1 MHPGAVEALRGT
13 AMTSAAP
20 RGAARTAVRAR
31 RLGSAACLL
40 LALSLVPADPL
51 EGSGTR
57 PTERAA
63 PSPPTLRMTDGRLTA
78 RLADV
83 PLERVLDSLA
93 DLTGARIDVDVVP
106 GERVTEAFI
115 DLPLEE
121 SLRRLLPG
129 RQIIVVY
136 EQAQHDLARL
146 VAVRAYDGSGS
157 STRVR
162 WDRREDTATPGA
174 RMPVGAP
181 DGTLDLPADRD
192 ALALV
197 LSTSQD
203 REARRR
209 AVEELGRLDGDG
221 ITAALSLGL
230 EDTDPGVR
238 ESAARALG
246 RTWDEGAIEPLAW
259 ALRDDGDADVREAAA
274 QALGRLWSE
283 SAVEALG
290 RALLT
295 DPSRAVREAAA
306 RALGDIGG
314 TGGVSAL
321 IAALRDP
328 RGSVRE
334 SAVAALGAI
343 GGNVGLPG
351 PGRGVDGR
359 PRPVGEGGGG
369 SSSRG
374 GCRALTRRRVVDPLA
389 CSRHP
394 AWRGSSPL
402 TVVRATAKMDR
413 PCGNGSC
420 PIATPGTR

>member
-1 MHPGAVEALRGT
+1 MHPGGVEALRGT
-13 AMTSAAP
+13 ATTSAAP
-20 RGAARTAVRAR
+20 RWAPRTAVRAR
-31 RLGSAACLL
+31 QLGSAACLL
-40 LALSLVPADPL
+40 LALSLVSAGPI
-51 EGSGTR
+51 EGSGVR
-57 PTERAA
+57 SVESAA
-63 PSPPTLRMTDGRLTA
+63 TSPPTLQMTGGRLTA

-93 DLTGARIDVDVVP
+93 DLTGARIDVDVMP

-115 DLPLEE
+115 DLPIEE
-121 SLRRLLPG
+121 SLRRLLPD

-146 VAVRAYDGSGS
+146 VAVRAYDDSGS

-162 WDRREDTATPGA
+162 WDRGEDPATSGT
-174 RMPVGAP
+174 RMPVGAL

-203 REARRR
+203 RDARRR
-209 AVEELGRLDGDG
+209 AIEALGRLDGDG
-221 ITAALSLGL
+221 ITAVLSQGL

-259 ALRDDGDADVREAAA
+259 AVSNDGDADVREAAA
-274 QALGRLWSE
+274 RALGRLWSE

-290 RALLT
+290 RTLLT
-295 DPSRAVREAAA
+295 DPLRAVREAAA

-334 SAVAALGAI
+334 SAVAALGSI
-343 GGNVGLPG
+343 GGTLAL
-351 PGRGVDGR
+351 
-359 PRPVGEGGGG
+359 
-369 SSSRG
+369 
-374 GCRALTRRRVVDPLA
+374 RALVGVSMADRDP
-389 CSRHP
+389 
-394 AWRGSSPL
+394 W
-402 TVVRATAKMDR
+402 VRAEAARALEETAE
-413 PCGNGSC
+413 P
-420 PIATPGTR
+420 

>member
-1 MHPGAVEALRGT
+1 MKPGGVEALRGT
-13 AMTSAAP
+13 ATTSAAP
-20 RGAARTAVRAR
+20 RGAARTAERAR

-40 LALSLVPADPL
+40 LALSLVPADPI
-51 EGSGTR
+51 EGSGIR
-57 PTERAA
+57 PVEWAA
-63 PSPPTLRMTDGRLTA
+63 TSPPTLQMTDGRLTA

-93 DLTGARIDVDVVP
+93 DLTGARIDVDVMP

-115 DLPLEE
+115 DLPIEE

-136 EQAQHDLARL
+136 EQAQHDDPFRL

-157 STRVR
+157 STRAR
-162 WDRREDTATPGA
+162 RDRRDDLATPGA

-181 DGTLDLPADRD
+181 DGMLDLPADRE

-197 LSTSQD
+197 VSTSED

-209 AVEELGRLDGDG
+209 AIEELGRLDGDG

-230 EDTDPGVR
+230 EDADSGVR

-259 ALRDDGDADVREAAA
+259 AVIDDGDADVREAAA

-283 SAVEALG
+283 SAVDALG

-295 DPSRAVREAAA
+295 DPLRAVREAAA

-314 TGGVSAL
+314 TRGVSAL

-334 SAVAALGAI
+334 CAVAALAAI
-343 GGNVGLPG
+343 GGNVA
-351 PGRGVDGR
+351 VQ
-359 PRPVGEGGGG
+359 
-369 SSSRG
+369 
-374 GCRALTRRRVVDPLA
+374 ALVEVSMADRDP
-389 CSRHP
+389 
-394 AWRGSSPL
+394 W
-402 TVVRATAKMDR
+402 VREEAAAALEETTE
-413 PCGNGSC
+413 P
-420 PIATPGTR
+420 

>member
-1 MHPGAVEALRGT
+1 
-13 AMTSAAP
+13 
-20 RGAARTAVRAR
+20 
-31 RLGSAACLL
+31 
-40 LALSLVPADPL
+40 
-51 EGSGTR
+51 
-57 PTERAA
+57 
-63 PSPPTLRMTDGRLTA
+63 MTDGRLTA

-93 DLTGARIDVDVVP
+93 DLTGARIEVDVAP

-115 DLPLEE
+115 DLPIEE

-136 EQAQHDLARL
+136 EQAPHDLARL

-162 WDRREDTATPGA
+162 RDRRDDIATPGA
-174 RMPVGAP
+174 RMPVAAP

-197 LSTSQD
+197 LSTSED

-209 AVEELGRLDGDG
+209 AIEELGRLDGDG

-246 RTWDEGAIEPLAW
+246 RTWDEGAIEPLAR
-259 ALRDDGDADVREAAA
+259 AVSDDGDADVREAAA

-295 DPSRAVREAAA
+295 DPLRAVREAAA

-314 TGGVSAL
+314 AGGVSAL

-343 GGNVGLPG
+343 GGNSAIAG

-374 GCRALTRRRVVDPLA
+374 GCRALTRRPVVDPPHVRET
-389 CSRHP
+389 SGG
-394 AWRGSSPL
+394 RGSAPL
-402 TVVRATAKMDR
+402 TVVRAAAKMDR
-413 PCGNGSC
+413 PCGSGSC
-420 PIATPGTR
+420 PLAIPEAR

>member
-1 MHPGAVEALRGT
+1 MQPGAVEALRGT
-13 AMTSAAP
+13 ATTSAAP

-31 RLGSAACLL
+31 RLGPAACLL
-40 LALSLVPADPL
+40 LALSLVAADPL

-83 PLERVLDSLA
+83 PLERVLDSLV
-93 DLTGARIDVDVVP
+93 DLTGARIDVDVMP

-157 STRVR
+157 STRAR
-162 WDRREDTATPGA
+162 WDRRDDTATSGA
-174 RMPVGAP
+174 RIPVGEP

-221 ITAALSLGL
+221 ITARA
-230 EDTDPGVR
+230 EPGPRGRRPRRAGKRCPVPR
-238 ESAARALG
+238 PDVGRGRDRAAGRAV
-246 RTWDEGAIEPLAW
+246 
-259 ALRDDGDADVREAAA
+259 RDDGDADVREAAA

-295 DPSRAVREAAA
+295 DPSRAVRDAAA

-314 TGGVSAL
+314 TEGVSAL

-343 GGNVGLPG
+343 GGNVAFQ
-351 PGRGVDGR
+351 
-359 PRPVGEGGGG
+359 
-369 SSSRG
+369 
-374 GCRALTRRRVVDPLA
+374 ALVEVSMADRDP
-389 CSRHP
+389 
-394 AWRGSSPL
+394 W
-402 TVVRATAKMDR
+402 VRAEAAAALEEVAE
-413 PCGNGSC
+413 P
-420 PIATPGTR
+420 